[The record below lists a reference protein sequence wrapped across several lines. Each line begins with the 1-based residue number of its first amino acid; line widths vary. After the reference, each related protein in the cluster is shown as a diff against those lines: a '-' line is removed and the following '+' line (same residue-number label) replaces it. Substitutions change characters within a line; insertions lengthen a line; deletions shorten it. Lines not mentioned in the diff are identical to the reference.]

1 MAALCR
7 ERNTSLATAQ
17 TGRNTARLDRG
28 NDPPDPG
35 RLPEDRP
42 VTPTEIKTIRTG
54 FTLLAAHP
62 DELAAEFY
70 ARLFALDPS
79 LTHLFR
85 SDLKAQGRKLT
96 AALALV
102 VNSLDRLD
110 GILGQIQ
117 TLGLRHRDYGVEPA
131 HYAIVGAALIDTLE
145 ARLGPAFT
153 DEARTAWAT
162 AYGILAEAMLTA
174 PDMRDAA

>member
-1 MAALCR
+1 M
-7 ERNTSLATAQ
+7 
-17 TGRNTARLDRG
+17 
-28 NDPPDPG
+28 
-35 RLPEDRP
+35 
-42 VTPTEIKTIRTG
+42 TPTDIMTIRHN
-54 FTLLAAHP
+54 FAELAGDA
-62 DELAAEFY
+62 DGLAAEFY
-70 ARLFALDPS
+70 MRLFALDPS

-102 VNSLDRLD
+102 VNSLDRLE

-117 TLGLRHRDYGVEPA
+117 TLGLWHRDYGVEAA
-131 HYAIVGAALIDTLE
+131 HYATVGAALIDTLE

-153 DEARTAWAT
+153 EEARLAWGS

-174 PDMRDAA
+174 PAADMRDAA

>member
-1 MAALCR
+1 M
-7 ERNTSLATAQ
+7 
-17 TGRNTARLDRG
+17 
-28 NDPPDPG
+28 
-35 RLPEDRP
+35 
-42 VTPTEIKTIRTG
+42 TPTAIQTIRIG
-54 FTLLAAHP
+54 FAELAADP
-62 DELAAEFY
+62 DGLAAEFY
-70 ARLFALDPS
+70 MRLFTLDPS

-96 AALALV
+96 AAIALV
-102 VNSLDRLD
+102 VNSLDRLE

-117 TLGLRHRDYGVEPA
+117 ALGLRHRDYGVEPA

-153 DEARTAWAT
+153 DEARSAWAA

-174 PDMRDAA
+174 PTADMRDAA